1 VSVVANI
8 AVNVDSRN
16 AVSKLK
22 QVQQGA
28 QATSQAVDKLNATT
42 AATSD
47 KFKIAANGI
56 KYFTDAAGRARAE
69 NGRFLTT
76 AERAAAG
83 IRNQGNAAQ
92 QASGQFNLLKNAF
105 SGLAAA
111 FGAGFALTKVIADV
125 KELDTNLRRLG
136 TVGGNVA
143 ALDKG
148 LGALSDR
155 LDGVANKAELAA
167 ASYQALSAG
176 FTETGANL
184 RVVEAATKA
193 AVGGLA
199 DITGVVDVTTKVL
212 NSYNMSGDQATKVTD
227 SISKAVELGQVQW
240 SDYTSQLGRV
250 ASIAAIAGVSLDEV
264 NAFVAAATKNGA
276 TAEVA
281 FTGLGA
287 SLATIIKPTKE
298 SAKAAQSLGINW
310 TLAGLRGEGF
320 ESLMN
325 QLAKAMESNTE
336 KATEMVGGQEAVRGA
351 FAAASKGGKDYA
363 MILEGLGGAADK
375 TDADFQTMKGS
386 LENTLKALDTSFK
399 NLSEVLG
406 AAFGPTVVIAVQDI
420 TKAVNGF
427 ADFMATVP
435 QPVMNTAGELV
446 KLVAQILLLDKAL
459 KIAIAT
465 AALFRGAMLL
475 LTTQTTLAGA
485 AALTGQAR
493 LLMLS
498 GGIKGAGVAAATATP
513 ALAGLLG
520 VLLRLAAIGAIAIV
534 INVAVTGM
542 AAVYQAQAEI
552 SKLRGIRAEGGPK
565 SFGGSATAE
574 QKKVQQGVIASIQ
587 KERATPKTAMD
598 KAAAAFG
605 IGKTFARQRTDQL
618 TEREANA
625 RAILALPTRKGAT
638 PAPNAMGTPVGATVG
653 GASTGRGGG
662 ASNAANDAKRA
673 ADEAQREAQ
682 RVADVVRDQ
691 EFITKQK
698 GIQTKFAQLI
708 FEAEQAADPVRAR
721 QLQTVEALVLAGN
734 ETARLLEEETN
745 RTAQLAIARTRQGE
759 AEAIRQEGML
769 AVLDLQLQQQK
780 NFDEIIAGLD
790 LELALKT
797 ATTEQAREQLRLEA
811 EIAKL
816 KGQGFTPEQIGTI
829 AGKKTELAK
838 PKEESQKIE
847 ERLGKVKDE
856 LKELTSLSYQVT
868 KGAEAIGGA
877 FQQAFMGLVSGSM
890 TAKEALA
897 SFFKS
902 VADHFLDMASQMI
915 AKMIEMFILQTILGI
930 IGGAAGGGGGGG
942 GNYSSAFKS
951 APKTSFGGALAMP
964 KLMAEG
970 GFVTG
975 PTSAVIG
982 EGGESEYVI
991 PASKMQS
998 AMSRYSRGARG
1009 EGVIAGSGGGTEGGT
1024 ATAAAGPMVVDVRYT
1039 VERINDVE
1047 YVTASQFQAGMR
1059 QAAQQGA
1066 AQGEQRTLRR
1076 LQQSPGTRKRVGM

>member
-1 VSVVANI
+1 MSVVANVAI
-8 AVNVDSRN
+8 NVDSRN
-16 AVSKLK
+16 AVSKLR
-22 QVQQGA
+22 QVQTQ
-28 QATSQAVDKLNATT
+28 SQQT
-42 AATSD
+42 
-47 KFKIAANGI
+47 
-56 KYFTDAAGRARAE
+56 
-69 NGRFLTT
+69 
-76 AERAAAG
+76 ERAVEG
-83 IRNQGNAAQ
+83 LSR
-92 QASGQFNLLKNAF
+92 AF
-105 SGLAAA
+105 GGLAAA

-212 NSYNMSGDQATKVTD
+212 NSYNMSGDQAAKVTD

-298 SAKAAQSLGINW
+298 SAKAAQALGINW

-363 MILEGLGGAADK
+363 MILEGLGGAASK

-399 NLSEVLG
+399 NLSEALG

-465 AALFRGAMLL
+465 AALFRSAMLL

-493 LLMLS
+493 LLMLA

-513 ALAGLLG
+513 ALLGLLG
-520 VLLRLAAIGAIAIV
+520 LLVRLASIGAIAIV

-542 AAVYQAQAEI
+542 AAIYQAQAEI

-574 QKKVQQGVIASIQ
+574 QKKVQQGVIAAIQ
-587 KERATPKTAMD
+587 KERAAPKTGMD
-598 KAAAAFG
+598 KAAAAVAG
-605 IGKTFARQRTDQL
+605 IGKIFTRQRTDQL

-638 PAPNAMGTPVGATVG
+638 PTPTPTPSPVGAGVTPAGKSTG
-653 GASTGRGGG
+653 GGKKGKEKQERESQLADILAANGLFRSQQTIAARIAVAEVDQNKAEAARLQHIDRSVQLLHEAAAIERSNVPLDERQAQLRGVQDKLAASTNQYEREI
-662 ASNAANDAKRA
+662 AIEKIAQVKAAG
-673 ADEAQREAQ
+673 EQL
-682 RVADVVRDQ
+682 
-691 EFITKQK
+691 QK
-698 GIQTKFAQLI
+698 MQD
-708 FEAEQAADPVRAR
+708 EQAL
-721 QLQTVEALVLAGN
+721 LQGRLAGN
-734 ETARLLEEETN
+734 EAEVMLNQQIRDLKKEFPGLD
-745 RTAQLAIARTRQGE
+745 E
-759 AEAIRQEGML
+759 AAIRSTIQQTEALKKQIEAAEQMKQIYTDIGMSIKDGVVGAIQGAIDGTKSLQEVASDL
-769 AVLDLQLQQQK
+769 LLNIANKLLDVAV
-780 NFDEIIAGLD
+780 N
-790 LELALKT
+790 LALFGAMSGTGTGGGLLGGLFK
-797 ATTEQAREQLRLEA
+797 ARA
-811 EIAKL
+811 NGGPVSS
-816 KGQGFTPEQIGTI
+816 GQTYMVGERGPELFVPGRSGTI
-829 AGKKTELAK
+829 
-838 PKEESQKIE
+838 
-847 ERLGKVKDE
+847 
-856 LKELTSLSYQVT
+856 
-868 KGAEAIGGA
+868 
-877 FQQAFMGLVSGSM
+877 
-890 TAKEALA
+890 
-897 SFFKS
+897 
-902 VADHFLDMASQMI
+902 VAND
-915 AKMIEMFILQTILGI
+915 KM
-930 IGGAAGGGGGGG
+930 GG
-942 GNYSSAFKS
+942 GNTNVVVNVDAKGSSV
-951 APKTSFGGALAMP
+951 
-964 KLMAEG
+964 EG
-970 GFVTG
+970 D
-975 PTSAVIG
+975 
-982 EGGESEYVI
+982 E
-991 PASKMQS
+991 
-998 AMSRYSRGARG
+998 
-1009 EGVIAGSGGGTEGGT
+1009 
-1024 ATAAAGPMVVDVRYT
+1024 
-1039 VERINDVE
+1039 
-1047 YVTASQFQAGMR
+1047 
-1059 QAAQQGA
+1059 QGA
-1066 AQGEQRTLRR
+1066 NQLGRVISAAVQSELIKQQR
-1076 LQQSPGTRKRVGM
+1076 PGGILAR